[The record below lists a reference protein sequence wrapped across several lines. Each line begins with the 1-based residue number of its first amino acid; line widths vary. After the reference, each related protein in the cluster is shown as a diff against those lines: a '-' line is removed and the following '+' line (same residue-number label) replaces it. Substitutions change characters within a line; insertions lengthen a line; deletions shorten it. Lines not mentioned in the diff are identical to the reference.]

1 MASQGDNSVGAG
13 DPDAESVEA
22 QESEVEERSEGNSD
36 PVPDNGDDVD
46 PDAKTIANED
56 GRLQA
61 APYEETFA
69 NSEDADRQEGVQ
81 IPKPSDVKTGAD
93 ADGDAD
99 GEATRAAGADDT
111 GGGGDGAESESVPSD
126 GIREV
131 DETDSEGRE
140 QAESLGDL
148 TGRTLSGRY
157 ELVDRIGGG
166 GMGEVYRAEHSLIKK
181 QVAIKLLYPELAGDS
196 VIERFRR
203 EAQASAHIDHPNIC
217 ASTDFGE
224 TDDGI
229 FYLVMEY
236 LDGRTLDE
244 VLDDE
249 GTFEPARA
257 IHIARQICAAL
268 EQADEL
274 DIIHRD
280 LKPEN
285 VMLVRRG
292 SDEDF
297 VKLLDFGIAR
307 VRMGQ
312 EAKLTQ
318 TGMVFGTPNFMSPE
332 QAAGDPMD
340 HRADL
345 YAVGLLLFQMLTGRP
360 PFQAERGSQ
369 VMAMHVS
376 QDPPSP
382 SAIASQSIP
391 AELES
396 LILELLAKEPSERPD
411 SATDVRERLDDL
423 YHSQEG
429 VRRARPADRSAQS
442 IERTQQLPA
451 RGDDADLVVG
461 ESGWFDSGWKRLQVP
476 WPIAAGVALLAFA
489 MGVGAMAGVDA
500 LRGGDEIPSVGQLSG
515 TSAESNLG
523 PLARQ
528 HREFLKR
535 PQVRAA
541 MQAYKNGSNQT
552 AIDKL
557 EAITDP
563 TKTQPHLAHQLGKL
577 YADNGDW
584 SDSMRSYRSALSE
597 EPGFL
602 QDPELVNDVFTA
614 FQVDE
619 ESVATEAHRIL
630 SQFIHRDR
638 IQRRLVDLSW
648 KDDDYVSRERA
659 YDLLRSKGVVARLP
673 AWERLSVE
681 LRHSTGCEEHREVI
695 DRLVS
700 LDDPRG
706 LRILEIYDNYPET
719 GCGESNEQD
728 CYGCIRDSLNE
739 AIQAL
744 EAARTRGEG
753 AGTPATADTSGS
765 RDAGASDGTSTETQ
779 SSSSNSSP

>member
-1 MASQGDNSVGAG
+1 MASQGDNSVGTD
-13 DPDAESVEA
+13 DPDVDSVEA
-22 QESEVEERSEGNSD
+22 EESEVEERSEGDSD
-36 PVPDNGDDVD
+36 PVPENGDDVD

-69 NSEDADRQEGVQ
+69 DSEDADREEGVQ

-111 GGGGDGAESESVPSD
+111 GGGGDGGESESVPSD

-131 DETDSEGRE
+131 DETDPESRE

-181 QVAIKLLYPELAGDS
+181 QVAIKLLYPELAGES

-376 QDPPSP
+376 QDPPTP
-382 SAIASQSIP
+382 STIATQSIP
-391 AELES
+391 SDLES
-396 LILELLAKEPSERPD
+396 LVLELLAKEPSDRPD

-423 YHSQEG
+423 YLNQEG

-442 IERTQQLPA
+442 IERTQQIPE
-451 RGDDADLVVG
+451 RGRDADPLFG
-461 ESGWFDSGWKRLQVP
+461 GSSLFGSEWKQVQVP
-476 WPIAAGVALLAFA
+476 WPIGAIVAVLVFM
-489 MGVGAMAGVDA
+489 MGMGAMAGVDA
-500 LRGGDEIPSVGQLSG
+500 LWGGSEIPSVGRLSG

-541 MQAYKNGSNQT
+541 MQAYQNGSNQT

-563 TKTQPHLAHQLGKL
+563 TTTQPHLAHQLGKL

-602 QDPELVNDVFTA
+602 LDPELVNDVFTA

-619 ESVATEAHRIL
+619 EAVAKKARRIL
-630 SQFIHRDR
+630 AQFIHRDR

-659 YDLLRSKGVVARLP
+659 YELLRSKGVVARLP

-695 DRLVS
+695 ERLVS
-700 LDDPRG
+700 LEDPRG

-728 CYGCIRDSLNE
+728 CYGCIREPLNE
-739 AIQAL
+739 AIQSL
-744 EAARTRGEG
+744 EAARTREAG
-753 AGTPATADTSGS
+753 AERPTSGDASS
-765 RDAGASDGTSTETQ
+765 RDAGASDSTSRETQ